1 MQGIEEVEIPRQSHG
16 CLDIVREA
24 GRCEIGESN
33 VCQNTVRETRTVSL
47 RIIGYDRDAH
57 VERIAGRPAAR
68 PRKGVE
74 RNIHIEI
81 AIHIIP

>member
-1 MQGIEEVEIPRQSHG
+1 MQGIEEVEIPRQRHG
-16 CLDIVREA
+16 RLDIVREA

-33 VCQNTVRETRTVSL
+33 VCQNTVRETRAVACCIV
-47 RIIGYDRDAH
+47 RNDRDAH
-57 VERIAGRPAAR
+57 VERITGRPAAR